1 MWPHELAPRRREK
14 NQRCGPI
21 TGDAIT
27 GDVWAG
33 AGITAFFFVLGKF
46 AIAVYL
52 GKAAVGSSFGAAGSF
67 VVLLVWVY
75 WSAQILF
82 FGAKLT
88 HVYALSRGSRSET
101 LSSSEAVKKSQDE
114 KFVSP

>member
-1 MWPHELAPRRREK
+1 M
-14 NQRCGPI
+14 RCL
-21 TGDAIT
+21 